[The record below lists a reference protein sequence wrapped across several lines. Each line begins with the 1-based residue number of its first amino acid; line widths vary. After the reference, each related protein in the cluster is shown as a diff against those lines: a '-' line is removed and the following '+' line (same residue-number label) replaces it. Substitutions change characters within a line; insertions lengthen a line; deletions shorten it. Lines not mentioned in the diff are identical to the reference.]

1 MKRYRTKFLNQFS
14 KNITFTPMYYD
25 LKDLKSLNSLKSSKY
40 SSLTSPSFKISSKV
54 SSNSSKHSSYK
65 TKELISES
73 FKDSSITNYKINNKV
88 YPK

>member
-1 MKRYRTKFLNQFS
+1 MKRYRTKFLNHFS

-25 LKDLKSLNSLKSSKY
+25 FKDLKSLNSSKY
-40 SSLTSPSFKISSKV
+40 SSLTSPSFKISSNV
-54 SSNSSKHSSYK
+54 SSNSSIHSSYK

-73 FKDSSITNYKINNKV
+73 FKDSSITNYKKNNKV